1 MQDRLLRWM
10 RENDRD
16 LPWRGETDPYK
27 IWISEIMLQQTR
39 AEAVKPYY
47 ARFLADFP
55 DVYALARAP
64 LDAVFKRW
72 EGLGYYSRAR
82 NLHRAAQEIVTKY
95 DGNLPRTREGLLR
108 LPGIGAYAAGAIA
121 SIAFGERVPALDGNQ
136 ARVLSRLYCLDAPLK
151 SPLDLYPL
159 ALSLVPES
167 APGDYN
173 QALMDLGALV
183 CLPKIPRCEACPL
196 NGLCAARR
204 AGRERELPVK
214 PPKGDKRLERR
225 GVAVV
230 FAGKRVLVRKRPEK
244 GLLAGLYEFP
254 NFLDAC
260 DAASLVECL
269 GELGVSAR
277 PGGEACAYT
286 HVFTHRIWE
295 MKAFWFRADA
305 GACGKDMTAVDADE
319 LEALSFPSAMRP
331 FLDFARIKLL
341 AKEE

>member
-214 PPKGDKRLERR
+214 PPRGDKRLERR

-230 FAGKRVLVRKRPEK
+230 FAGKRVRWCANGRRRGCWQGYTNSPIFWMPATPLPWLNAWGNWAFPR
-244 GLLAGLYEFP
+244 GLAERRVP
-254 NFLDAC
+254 IRT
-260 DAASLVECL
+260 CL
-269 GELGVSAR
+269 RTES
-277 PGGEACAYT
+277 
-286 HVFTHRIWE
+286 
-295 MKAFWFRADA
+295 
-305 GACGKDMTAVDADE
+305 GK
-319 LEALSFPSAMRP
+319 
-331 FLDFARIKLL
+331 
-341 AKEE
+341 